1 MTDRT
6 NPASLKSRPSLLGCL
21 RWILAAQ
28 LVALAVVLGAPM
40 PLGLPAQVAVAAT
53 TSDGIVYEQRE
64 PGTVAITGHEGAG
77 GRVEIPAQLEGLPV
91 TSVADGAFS
100 LNTSITEVSVPEGV
114 LSVGNEAF
122 NDCVKLSSVELPA
135 SLSSIG
141 DSAFY
146 SCSRLES
153 IELPYGLASIGDGAF
168 YGCASLASIAV
179 PGTVADWGDNVFS
192 SCERLESV
200 RIGEGVSRSHALL
213 HRRFASFLRGASQ
226 LRQAHRE
233 ERLQELRFVGDLRL
247 EPCGTAQARTA
258 TGSIDSSPSPGPHA
272 SLTGTTRTI
281 AYLAELPETEWCGG
295 RVHIVR
301 PNILHLM
308 RGEVFDIDGTT
319 VLAMGGAASHDREWR
334 EEGKSWWPEEMPN
347 AAEMD
352 RCRRSLDRAGWNVDY
367 VVTHEAPADWQTPCA
382 GSATAPSTTTNCKI
396 S

>member
-6 NPASLKSRPSLLGCL
+6 NPASLKSRPSLLGRL
-21 RWILAAQ
+21 RWILAAR

-64 PGTVAITGHEGAG
+64 PGTVAITGHEGAD

-100 LNTSITEVSVPEGV
+100 LNTSIAEVSVPEGV

-179 PGTVADWGDNVFS
+179 PGTVADWGDYVFS

-200 RIGEGVSRSHALL
+200 RIGEGVDRVPTRSFIGDSLL
-213 HRRFASFLRGASQ
+213 
-226 LRQAHRE
+226 
-233 ERLQELRFVGDLRL
+233 
-247 EPCGTAQARTA
+247 
-258 TGSIDSSPSPGPHA
+258 SSV
-272 SLTGTTRTI
+272 
-281 AYLAELPETEWCGG
+281 ELPSSVKLIEKNAFRSCGSLATCDLSHVG
-295 RVHIVR
+295 RLKHG
-301 PNILHLM
+301 PL
-308 RGEVFDIDGTT
+308 
-319 VLAMGGAASHDREWR
+319 LARLVQVQA
-334 EEGKSWWPEEMPN
+334 
-347 AAEMD
+347 
-352 RCRRSLDRAGWNVDY
+352 LDHMLR
-367 VVTHEAPADWQTPCA
+367 
-382 GSATAPSTTTNCKI
+382 
-396 S
+396 